1 MGSSSIGAIV
11 IGQTGPTGP
20 RGPKGATGATGIGT
34 GLTGPTGM
42 TAIFVAQVSSFDNG
56 TNFIT
61 NYFVQ
66 FGITGTKGPT
76 GYTGGLTGQNV
87 GSGLTLY
94 TSVFGQTLSVRGISF
109 TRNLSA
115 EATGGTIL
123 VTPQDVSYDVSL
135 VSGITSGRVLYA
147 KTENQIDDTNI
158 TYGRTYGEF
167 SFSSILGIT
176 PGSLPVYTEFQGNI
190 IEVPSSSEIIL
201 GITNGAVY
209 HIQTPIGIS
218 GFTLDP
224 SLYNDNELVSVTM
237 FIEGNGLTAFPPNV
251 YFEDSPYSSLFGCG
265 TNIMNLMTNDKGQ
278 NWYATIVERGYGLT
292 LCEGFEGIG
301 SCCYVDVDGDYDCV
315 EYLTEAQCAVKNGT
329 FNLFRACGTTCG
341 PVAICCSNG
350 NCVEG
355 IEREECLYF
364 GGKYYAGIECTEQ
377 FDSSVG
383 NDIRLCYNPDRP
395 SMVCC
400 TGGTCISDVTA
411 TICQNYYGGVPLF
424 GTCCDVNC
432 SANPPRNIIGACC
445 VESGQTCGQETP
457 AGCSALGGVFY
468 GDGTTCGG
476 INCCFD
482 VDIPTYTCC
491 LPDGSCQENQTE
503 SECAAQGGIT
513 SSAENCLTA
522 NCPQPPVNRS
532 EGLCCGQTKQW
543 TSLTKQEC
551 LAKDPNAY
559 FYPNPVIG
567 ARVHAPYK
575 WKEESILA
583 DGSATGGDCIFCDLA
598 RKVIKVGGYVSV
610 DFGQLNANIEMVC
623 TTNRKWSVEQIP
635 QYIQN
640 IIDINQDNVPLV
652 LRSIKTKSENPAL
665 EIGNFNS
672 TTKNIKYDACCGYVE
687 SFDAGFYT
695 YCMYDPFVIGQIFDQ
710 KAIKNGSVIQYLP
723 SGLSWNPTQNE
734 MKTFIFD
741 QYLKEINYPLA
752 DFKEKV
758 CRGLCS
764 TWNVEVEEAGI
775 INCNCNQSSNC
786 GVNANIG
793 TICDWMKT
801 LITQRLI
808 SCVNCDDVNS
818 CAAGP
823 PVPTPSGFSNTYCEY
838 IALGSVSLFDQIA
851 TYSSPISCNSLCEQ
865 SPYGKRCLS
874 QNNPCSL
881 CSNTDCSG
889 DISTNPCIN
898 LPSC

>member
-20 RGPKGATGATGIGT
+20 RGPKGATGATGTGT

-42 TAIFVAQVSSFDNG
+42 TAIFVAEVSSFDNG

-123 VTPQDVSYDVSL
+123 VTPQDVSYGVSL

-364 GGKYYAGIECTEQ
+364 GGKYYPGIECAEQ

-395 SMVCC
+395 PMVCC

-445 VESGQTCGQETP
+445 IESTQTCGVETP
-457 AGCSALGGVFY
+457 AGCSALGGIFY
-468 GDGTTCGG
+468 GDGTTCGD
-476 INCCFD
+476 ISCCFN
-482 VDIPTYTCC
+482 VEVPRYTCC
-491 LPDGSCQENQTE
+491 LPDGSCLGNQTE
-503 SECAAQGGIT
+503 EECSVQGGST
-513 SSAENCLTA
+513 SSAENCSVA
-522 NCPQPPVNRS
+522 NCPQPPIPPS

-559 FYPNPVIG
+559 FYPNPIIG
-567 ARVHAPYK
+567 ARVHAPYQ
-575 WKEESILA
+575 WKEASVLP

-598 RKVIKVGGYVSV
+598 RKTAKVVGLPAV
-610 DFGQLNANIEMVC
+610 DFGVPNGTIEIQC
-623 TTNRKWSVEQIP
+623 TTNRKWLPGQTP
-635 QYIQN
+635 QYLQ
-640 IIDINQDNVPLV
+640 
-652 LRSIKTKSENPAL
+652 SITDLNNPENYLSTTKTKSTNPDL
-665 EIGNFNS
+665 EIGNFNN
-672 TTKNIKYDACCGYVE
+672 TTKSIKYNSCCGYIE
-687 SFDAGFYT
+687 KYDETFA
-695 YCMYDPFVIGQIFDQ
+695 YCMYDPFVIGHLFDQ
-710 KAIKNGSVIQYLP
+710 KAEKISSSIQYTP
-723 SGLSWNPTQNE
+723 SGLVWDPTQE
-734 MKTFIFD
+734 QMRTFIFD
-741 QYLKEINYPLA
+741 QYLKQLNYPLA
-752 DFKEKV
+752 DFKEKI
-758 CRGLCS
+758 CRGSCSTWQIVAEGSASIECGCNQINECTGTQDIGTFCDVIKNLIDIRLNCASCNNTFLCQSSTPPPPVGFEDDYCDYMNIGFGLDQVFSVPVFAEPEPCDPLCQKTPYGTRCLSGNTPCVLCS
-764 TWNVEVEEAGI
+764 T
-775 INCNCNQSSNC
+775 
-786 GVNANIG
+786 
-793 TICDWMKT
+793 
-801 LITQRLI
+801 
-808 SCVNCDDVNS
+808 
-818 CAAGP
+818 
-823 PVPTPSGFSNTYCEY
+823 
-838 IALGSVSLFDQIA
+838 
-851 TYSSPISCNSLCEQ
+851 
-865 SPYGKRCLS
+865 
-874 QNNPCSL
+874 
-881 CSNTDCSG
+881 TDCSG
-889 DISTNPCIN
+889 DLSTNPCIN